1 MEQENVYLEKK
12 IFIFSIF
19 IVTLL
24 IITSIVICYLMLNES
39 VSEKMSQAITP
50 QAPIE
55 DNDINVEAIKPT
67 PEPFYE
73 LKDYNGKIGIYEDDS
88 LIYTLD
94 VFIFTLPQ
102 ADQLL
107 LKDGIIV
114 TSKVDLMNLIEEY
127 Y

>member
-1 MEQENVYLEKK
+1 
-12 IFIFSIF
+12 
-19 IVTLL
+19 
-24 IITSIVICYLMLNES
+24 MLNES

-50 QAPIE
+50 QEPVE
-55 DNDINVEAIKPT
+55 DNDINIETIKPA
-67 PEPFYE
+67 PESFYE

-94 VFIFTLPQ
+94 VFIFSLPQ

-114 TSKVDLMNLIEEY
+114 TSKADLMNLIEEY